1 MDNHYRNS
9 QKASHIA
16 SSACAHCSLVDF
28 SIQVKPKASK
38 PICSFRFTEQNKL
51 LGGYQGCCLLGE
63 RCEQQLI
70 SVMSAN

>member
-63 RCEQQLI
+63 RCEI
-70 SVMSAN
+70 NS